1 MTKMARINIEL
12 DDTLVEKAMRM
23 SGARTKKELVD
34 KALRFY
40 RDILLKQQQEKSRS
54 DENQHWI

>member
-1 MTKMARINIEL
+1 MEKMARINIEL

-54 DENQHWI
+54 DENQH

>member
-54 DENQHWI
+54 YENQH

>member
-54 DENQHWI
+54 DENQH